1 MKAGRGLCDGCHAD
15 VDLCDACL
23 ESFGDEG
30 IKLAENGNSIAAAGV
45 VEVDGGVIA
54 EAALQRNSKLG
65 ECALLGQQ
73 FLVW

>member
-1 MKAGRGLCDGCHAD
+1 LEVGCDLCDGCHAD
-15 VDLCDACL
+15 VDLCDAGL

-30 IKLAENGNSIAAAGV
+30 IELGKNGNSIAAAGV

-65 ECALLGQQ
+65 ECALLSQE
-73 FLVW
+73 FLF